1 MENRRLFPYLNSQ
14 EFFFIKNESL
24 YMIRFSDAI
33 RTKEIGFEDDEYFM
47 DNNHIIVNEGGA
59 K

>member
-1 MENRRLFPYLNSQ
+1 
-14 EFFFIKNESL
+14 
-24 YMIRFSDAI
+24 MIRFSDAI
-33 RTKEIGFEDDEYFM
+33 RTKEIVIDDDEYFM